1 MNGHFLK
8 DEPDISKLIAKV
20 RHILTYNEKL
30 STQSKL
36 WMLMALDLN
45 GTRFS
50 ILPMDTYKF
59 YLNGLGPKNMAQIK
73 RFMGEL
79 CIQTD
84 YENAALDPI
93 YSNVNVLQQVRSPQD
108 SWESSTS
115 ASIDSSDLQSDVK
128 VPPEPEKLVSTKEL
142 VNNFRTWLQPKNE
155 KTPRPILGAGVRLQN
170 KEKSNDDDGGNWDN
184 KKKGSDADWGTVKQ
198 NKNSKGWE
206 HDDRFDNEYN

>member
-1 MNGHFLK
+1 
-8 DEPDISKLIAKV
+8 
-20 RHILTYNEKL
+20 
-30 STQSKL
+30 
-36 WMLMALDLN
+36 MLMALDLN
-45 GTRFS
+45 GTCFS
-50 ILPMDTYKF
+50 ILPMDTYNF
-59 YLNGLGPKNMAQIK
+59 YLNGLGPKNMVQVK

-93 YSNVNVLQQVRSPQD
+93 HSSVNVLQQVRSPQE

-115 ASIDSSDLQSDVK
+115 ASIDSSDLQSEVK
-128 VPPEPEKLVSTKEL
+128 APSEPEKPPFKKEEL
-142 VNNFRTWLQPKNE
+142 MNNIGTWVQPKNE

-170 KEKSNDDDGGNWDN
+170 KEKNNDEDGGNWDN
-184 KKKGSDADWGTVKQ
+184 KKKGSDSDWGTVKQ